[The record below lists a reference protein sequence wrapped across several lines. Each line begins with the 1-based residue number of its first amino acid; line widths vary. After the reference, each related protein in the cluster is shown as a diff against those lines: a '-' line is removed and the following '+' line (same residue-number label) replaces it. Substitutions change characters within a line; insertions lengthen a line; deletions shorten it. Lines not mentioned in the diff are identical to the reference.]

1 MGSIP
6 FAIVAVA
13 WLMFAGWGAGR
24 LLRIILR
31 DVEATDAAHEIVYL
45 VAGLHL
51 VAMCGVCLGIG
62 GALGGSKSLIL
73 LGTFSLLGIGVDW
86 WSRPRFRR
94 LMSGFRFRSVK
105 MGRAWMFVAPL
116 ALFTF
121 GPAVNYPSGWDELV
135 YHSVLPRR
143 WMADGW
149 PAFYV
154 DIPYSGFPSLV
165 EILCWLVAPIESLV
179 TSRLLI
185 WICWMLGLVLAYVV
199 LRRGSDR
206 TSAILLAMALAASQT
221 SLMISANCYVEAF
234 QLMELLA
241 IFVMLDNSSKRDVPP
256 RLIAHSI
263 LLGILV
269 GGSAAV
275 KLTGAIAIII
285 PLTWYLWIGMTAR
298 RVAVRLPIYCGT
310 IILTSL
316 LVAMPFYVRTW
327 MFAGNPFHP
336 YFADWFSNDA
346 RVLETSLYHHSIGS
360 DAFGMRGILAYLT
373 TPILLAWDNTLY
385 DGSFGWQWI
394 ILIGLAVAGLMN
406 LRSKQGLSEQL
417 WIGSITV
424 LLYSFWF
431 FSAQQAR
438 FGLSIFVTVT
448 LLASHGLRS
457 IKGHKRTLAGILL
470 AGTTIFSLPWTNG
483 GYYFAS
489 WERLL
494 GIWSNTQY
502 VDDSLEVEYV
512 PLVAAIEKS
521 TQEDARLLLLFE
533 HRSLYIP
540 RRCLIGTP
548 FFQAEGLT
556 PPEQFS
562 DPDRVLQY
570 LIANKITHVVFATK
584 PIGPDRSSEW
594 WNRGDPIFESIE
606 KGIHL
611 GYLKVLWAT
620 NYYALLE
627 VDPRGRDYTPL
638 KTFIRN
644 FW

>member
-6 FAIVAVA
+6 FAVLAVA
-13 WLMFAGWGAGR
+13 WLMLASWSAGR
-24 LLRIILR
+24 LLRIVLR
-31 DVEATDAAHEIVYL
+31 DVATMDVAHEIVYL

-51 VAMCGVCLGIG
+51 VAMCGVSLGIA
-62 GALGGSKSLIL
+62 GALGGNKSLLL
-73 LGTFSLLGIGVDW
+73 LGTFSLLGIGVNS
-86 WSRPRFRR
+86 WSKPRIR
-94 LMSGFRFRSVK
+94 LLTSSFDFRSLK

-116 ALFTF
+116 AIFTF
-121 GPAVNYPSGWDELV
+121 GPAVNYPAGWDELV

-143 WMADGW
+143 WLADGW

-165 EILCWLVAPIESLV
+165 EILCWLAAPIESLV
-179 TSRLLI
+179 TSRLLT
-185 WICWMLGLVLAYVV
+185 WICWMLGLVLAYIV
-199 LRRGSDR
+199 LRRSSNR

-234 QLMELLA
+234 QLMDLLA
-241 IFVMLDNSSKRDVPP
+241 IFVLLDNSSKRDVPF

-263 LLGILV
+263 LLGILA

-275 KLTGAIAIII
+275 KPTGAITIVI
-285 PLTWYLWIGMTAR
+285 PLTWYLWIGMTDR
-298 RVAVRLPIYCGT
+298 RVAVRLPLYCGT
-310 IILTSL
+310 IILTSS
-316 LVAMPFYVRTW
+316 LVALPFYVRTW
-327 MFAGNPFHP
+327 MFAGNPFYP
-336 YFADWFSNDA
+336 YFAEWFSNDS

-373 TPILLAWDNTLY
+373 TPILLAWDDTLY

-394 ILIGLAVAGLMN
+394 ILIGLTAAGLMN
-406 LRSKQGLSEQL
+406 VASKQSLGERL
-417 WIGSITV
+417 WLGSISV

-431 FSAQQAR
+431 VSAQQAR

-448 LLASHGLRS
+448 LLASHGLKS
-457 IKGHKRTLAGILL
+457 IKGRTRTLAFLL
-470 AGTTIFSLPWTNG
+470 LVGTTIFSLPWTNA

-512 PLVAAIEKS
+512 PLVAAIEKR
-521 TQEDARLLLLFE
+521 TKEDARLLLLFE

-540 RRCLIGTP
+540 RRCVIGTP
-548 FFQAEGLT
+548 FFQAQGFT

-562 DPDRVLQY
+562 DADSILQY
-570 LIANKITHVVFATK
+570 LIANKITHVIFATK
-584 PIGPDRSSEW
+584 PIGPDRSREW
-594 WNRGDPIFESIE
+594 WNRGDAIFAGIE
-606 KGIHL
+606 KSTHL

-627 VDPRGRDYTPL
+627 VAPKGQD
-638 KTFIRN
+638 
-644 FW
+644 